1 MMFVSFYVKS
11 DFNKD
16 YIDNIVL
23 EEKDIFSTDSLRS
36 IENYIK
42 NSNSKYYSS
51 TIKIINWKRL

>member
-16 YIDNIVL
+16 CIDNIVI

-42 NSNSKYYSS
+42 NNNSKYYSS
-51 TIKIINWKRL
+51 IIKIINWKIL

>member
-16 YIDNIVL
+16 YIDNIVI

-36 IENYIK
+36 VENYIK
-42 NSNSKYYSS
+42 NNDSKYYTSS
-51 TIKIINWKRL
+51 IKIINWKKL

>member
-16 YIDNIVL
+16 YIDNIVI

-36 IENYIK
+36 VEKYIE